1 MGKSTIYRWFIDDF
15 RLRSAFYR
23 GFPSHVFAMTALP
36 QFIRSMAATAVGW
49 CPREEA
55 LEVQE
60 VEMKAFP
67 SFRWGY
73 HGLPVVDGNLH
84 PATPMTEPPAGARS
98 LISRTW
104 RIWSIWSLPGAD
116 RNPLMKWC
124 PLVFGMLILLSHSG
138 TRANVASSVKI
149 RAGDT
154 ATARWMDRWMDRWIR
169 RIPYQ

>member
-1 MGKSTIYRWFIDDF
+1 
-15 RLRSAFYR
+15 
-23 GFPSHVFAMTALP
+23 
-36 QFIRSMAATAVGW
+36 MAATAVGW

-67 SFRWGY
+67 SFRWATSRRWEFPSSWG
-73 HGLPVVDGNLH
+73 
-84 PATPMTEPPAGARS
+84 TPMTEPPAGARS

-116 RNPLMKWC
+116 RKPLMKWC
-124 PLVFGMLILLSHSG
+124 PLVLGMLILLSHSG
-138 TRANVASSVKI
+138 TRAHVASSVKI

-154 ATARWMDRWMDRWIR
+154 ATARWMDRWMDRWIG